1 MLAGT
6 QQPVALFVQASSTAI
21 RNRDTV
27 GGCVGPSGFQ
37 RLADDGRAG
46 AALIRLDEGGTHRAM
61 AMFRDAKPMVGA
73 PGGIVTDIHA
83 HPGDQL
89 SRVGNTRDVAD
100 CRHHR
105 EGNGL
110 LDPCV
115 TGQSVH
121 RVRIAFSVASSSIC

>member
-6 QQPVALFVQASSTAI
+6 QQPVALFVQASSAAI

-27 GGCVGPSGFQ
+27 GGRVGPSGLQ
-37 RLADDGRAG
+37 RLTDDGG
-46 AALIRLDEGGTHRAM
+46 AITPLIRLDEGGAHITM

-73 PGGIVTDIHA
+73 SGGIVPDIHA

-89 SRVGNTRDVAD
+89 SRVGKARDIAD
-100 CRHHR
+100 FRDHR

-110 LDPCV
+110 LDPLV
-115 TGQSVH
+115 TG
-121 RVRIAFSVASSSIC
+121 